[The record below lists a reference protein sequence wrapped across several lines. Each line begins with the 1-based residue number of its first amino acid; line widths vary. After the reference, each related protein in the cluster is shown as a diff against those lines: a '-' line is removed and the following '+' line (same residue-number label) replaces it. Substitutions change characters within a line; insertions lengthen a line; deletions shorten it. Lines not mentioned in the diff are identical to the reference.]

1 MNLDKYIEA
10 ILFLKGEP
18 VTFRY
23 LSKLLDKRESE
34 IQESVS
40 VLKERLGDGGLC
52 VVEKDGSIML
62 ATSPG
67 LSDFTQKLTE
77 EEFDSKL
84 SKAGLET
91 LSIILYRSPVSRAD
105 IDYIRG
111 VNSAFIV
118 RNLLVRGLIERVSN
132 PRDNR
137 SYLYKPSFQLL
148 RYLGIK
154 NIQELPEFG
163 DFNEKIENF
172 NKQFVEE
179 KNKDEHTDESR

>member
-1 MNLDKYIEA
+1 MNLNTYVEA

-18 VTFRY
+18 VALRY
-23 LSKLLDKRESE
+23 LSKLLDKKDFE
-34 IQESVS
+34 IKEAIIE
-40 VLKERLGDGGLC
+40 LKEKLDGRGLC
-52 VVEKDGSIML
+52 IVEKDESFML
-62 ATSPG
+62 ATSPE
-67 LSDFTQKLTE
+67 LSNFTKKLTE

-91 LSIILYRSPVSRAD
+91 LSIILYRGPVSRAD
-105 IDYIRG
+105 IDHIRG

-118 RNLLVRGLIERVSN
+118 RNLLVRGLVERTSN

-154 NIQELPEFG
+154 NIEELPEYG
-163 DFNEKIENF
+163 DFDEKIKSF
-172 NKQFVEE
+172 NEQFIVDKKQEHAEE
-179 KNKDEHTDESR
+179 